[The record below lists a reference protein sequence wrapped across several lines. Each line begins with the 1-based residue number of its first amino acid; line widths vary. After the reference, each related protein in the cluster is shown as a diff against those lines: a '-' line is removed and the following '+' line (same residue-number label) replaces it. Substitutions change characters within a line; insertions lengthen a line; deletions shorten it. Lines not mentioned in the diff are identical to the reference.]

1 LSLRAAA
8 LPRVWSVGSEGNVNV
23 ICEGN
28 DISHD
33 MMTLYISI
41 PYRALYQHYYRLDPT
56 AIWSDTSY
64 SVVDSYRR
72 FVFYSQGGSN
82 TFLRTVG
89 ARLTNYTSSVPRTII
104 LILTK
109 VVTSD
114 LRNLQT
120 MFNCLKCQDSEEQ
133 RH

>member
-1 LSLRAAA
+1 MSLRAAA
-8 LPRVWSVGSEGNVNV
+8 LLRVWTAGSEGNVNV
-23 ICEGN
+23 ICETTGN
-28 DISHD
+28 DISRD

-64 SVVDSYRR
+64 SFLDSYRR
-72 FVFYSQGGSN
+72 FVFYSQGVGN

-89 ARLTNYTSSVPRTII
+89 TRSTNYTASFPRPII

-109 VVTSD
+109 VVNSD
-114 LRNLQT
+114 LRNL
-120 MFNCLKCQDSEEQ
+120 
-133 RH
+133 